1 MNKKRIGAV
10 IALFF
15 IAGLYLAAL
24 VLAFTDSPFA
34 RSCLMAALFCTIVVP
49 AILYAYLILI
59 RFLKPK
65 NRNGTQG
72 ADKVTDGSLTNGS
85 KNRED

>member
-1 MNKKRIGAV
+1 MNKKRIGAI
-10 IALFF
+10 IALLL

-49 AILYAYLILI
+49 AILYAYLMLL
-59 RFLKPK
+59 RFLQPK
-65 NRNGTQG
+65 DQNRTQD
-72 ADKVTDGSLTNGS
+72 ANKVTDGSLTNGS